1 LLVTGKGLLSPL
13 QRRILACLS
22 QVPDL
27 IQFYLTGGTALAE
40 FYLGHRKS
48 FDLDIFTGEEGLV
61 QPFSRQVVRAL
72 TDSNIGIQVV
82 RQFTTF
88 VELSCIEDDESTK
101 VQFALDSPFHLDPP
115 DNSEYGIRIASFA
128 DLATDKLL
136 AFTGRMES
144 RDAVD
149 LFFLLKDVDRETFFA
164 MARQKD
170 PGFDRYWFSMAC
182 AKVQEFPDELDRWPV
197 EMLIPLDIRQL
208 KATFLRLGQ
217 DYLWSIGRTTTSSD

>member
-1 LLVTGKGLLSPL
+1 M
-13 QRRILACLS
+13 
-22 QVPDL
+22 
-27 IQFYLTGGTALAE
+27 AE

-61 QPFSRQVVRAL
+61 QPFSRQAVGAL
-72 TDSNIGIQVV
+72 RGSNIAVQVV

-101 VQFALDSPFHLDPP
+101 VQFALDSPFHLNPP
-115 DNSEYGIRIASFA
+115 DNSEYGIQIASFA

-136 AFTGRMES
+136 AFTGRMEA

-149 LFFLLKDVDRETFFA
+149 LFLLLKDANLEAFFA
-164 MARQKD
+164 MAQRKD

-197 EMLIPLDIRQL
+197 EMLIPLDIGQL

-217 DYLWSIGRTTTSSD
+217 DCLWDIGRTHQSGD

>member
-1 LLVTGKGLLSPL
+1 MTGKGLLSPL

-22 QVPDL
+22 QIPDL

-61 QPFSRQVVRAL
+61 QPFSRQAVGAL
-72 TDSNIGIQVV
+72 RGSNIVVQVV
-82 RQFTTF
+82 RQFATF
-88 VELSCIEDDESTK
+88 VELSCIEHDESTE
-101 VQFALDSPFHLDPP
+101 VQFALDSPFHLNPP
-115 DNSEYGIRIASFA
+115 DNSEYGIQIASFA

-149 LFFLLKDVDRETFFA
+149 LFFLMKDANLEAFFA
-164 MARQKD
+164 MAQQKD
-170 PGFDRYWFSMAC
+170 PGFDHYWFSMAC

-197 EMLIPLDIRQL
+197 EMLIPLDIGQL
-208 KATFLRLGQ
+208 KAMFLGLGQ
-217 DYLWSIGRTTTSSD
+217 DYLRDIKRANQSSG